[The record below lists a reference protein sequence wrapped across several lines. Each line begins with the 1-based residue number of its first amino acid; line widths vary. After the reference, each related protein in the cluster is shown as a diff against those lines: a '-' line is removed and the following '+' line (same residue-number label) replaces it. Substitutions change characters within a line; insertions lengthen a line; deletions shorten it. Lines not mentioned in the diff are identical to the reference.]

1 MERGEEEL
9 CPLVPLFS
17 LLLSEEE
24 ELGLE
29 EEALL
34 ENCLAL
40 QSRDEVTG
48 RTKKKQWL
56 ASDTMYWKDVFVV

>member
-9 CPLVPLFS
+9 WPLVKPFS

-34 ENCLAL
+34 ENCLVL
-40 QSRDEVTG
+40 QSRHRV
-48 RTKKKQWL
+48 TKK
-56 ASDTMYWKDVFVV
+56 